1 MEFSSDHHSRE
12 PTAVIT
18 EKKNQNKDDK
28 YCYVYYILIHDPY
41 TDILATKTA
50 ETMLLNSCKL

>member
-28 YCYVYYILIHDPY
+28 YCYVYYIAD
-41 TDILATKTA
+41 T
-50 ETMLLNSCKL
+50 

>member
-1 MEFSSDHHSRE
+1 MF
-12 PTAVIT
+12 I
-18 EKKNQNKDDK
+18 
-28 YCYVYYILIHDPY
+28 ILLIHDPY